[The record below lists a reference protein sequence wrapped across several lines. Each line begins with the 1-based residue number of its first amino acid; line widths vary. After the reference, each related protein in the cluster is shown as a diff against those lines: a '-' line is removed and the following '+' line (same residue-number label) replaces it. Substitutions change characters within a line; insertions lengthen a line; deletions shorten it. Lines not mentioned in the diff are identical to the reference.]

1 MSKSSWARIAVVL
14 LLIALIY
21 RTCYTVDETQ
31 AVVITRFGRPV
42 AEIREPGLYVKT
54 PWDRIWR
61 LDNRVQVYDPGPSP
75 FLTQD
80 KKMLQIDNYVCWR
93 IADPQRYIQTVADAT
108 MAKRRIHD
116 CVWSEV
122 SAQLGKL
129 ELSNVISTTPGGV
142 QLDSMLEGVTANCAE
157 TARRNFGIEIADVG
171 MKRLVFPEQNLESVF
186 SRMRAERQR
195 IAKKYRA
202 EGQQEAE
209 KIKAEAD
216 KERDRIVSEAYMTAE
231 KTKGE
236 GEAEATRIYSA
247 AHSADPAFYK
257 MVRTLQAYEKMF
269 DKDTTIVLSADSELL
284 KLMTQGRAGSR

>member
-1 MSKSSWARIAVVL
+1 MSKSSWIRIAVVVVL
-14 LLIALIY
+14 VILVY

-31 AVVITRFGRPV
+31 SVVITRFGRPV
-42 AEIREPGLYVKT
+42 AEIREPGFYVKA
-54 PWDRIWR
+54 PWERVWR
-61 LDNRVQVYDPGPSP
+61 LDNRLQVYDPGPSP

-93 IADPQRYIQTVADAT
+93 IVDPKRYIAAVVDVT

-116 CVWSEV
+116 AVWSEV
-122 SAQLGKL
+122 ATELGKL
-129 ELSNVISTTPGGV
+129 ELSNVISTTPGNV
-142 QLDSMLEGVTANCAE
+142 QLAGMMQRVTENCA
-157 TARRNFGIEIADVG
+157 TKAKADLGIEIADVG

-216 KERDRIVSEAYMTAE
+216 KERDRILSEAYMAAE

-284 KLMTQGRAGSR
+284 KLMTHGRAASR